1 METYTKRLQER
12 RLIARNKAEAEATE
26 ARKKYWEE
34 YEKRKIV
41 EEENRKKT
49 AKIDNTISKV
59 SE

>member
-49 AKIDNTISKV
+49 AKID
-59 SE
+59 